1 MSRAGRMLSFAINCK
16 LGAIVLMSGFR
27 AQSAC
32 IALIIAALAPLLA
45 GCDEPK
51 SAVAAT
57 QASDPDVSVVT
68 VNPQARAV
76 VRELPGRIAPTRV
89 AEVRPRVSGIIVRR
103 TFSQG
108 SEVKAADPL
117 YQIDPKPF
125 EVEVHSNEAALAKAR
140 AVLDQAAQHARRIAT
155 LTSQKTAPE
164 AENEKAIA
172 SQRQAEAD
180 VEGREAD
187 VARARLNLDYATIRA
202 PIGGVVGAALA
213 SEGALVVQNET
224 ASLATVQQLDP
235 IYADFTQ
242 SVSELNRLRKA
253 FESGDLDRIAPDAL
267 KVRLVLD
274 DGSVYPVAGKLLFS
288 EAKVDAHTG
297 QVTLRGEFPNPKREL
312 LPGMYV
318 RVLIEQ
324 GIDTD
329 AIAVPQQAI
338 QRNGGGGSEVF
349 LVKNDNLVAAQSV
362 RIGSQQDGQ
371 WFVTEGLKAGDK
383 VVVEGFQKFV
393 AGDKVR
399 PQAWTAAEASADV
412 TPQVAPKVKPTTQA
426 QR

>member
-1 MSRAGRMLSFAINCK
+1 
-16 LGAIVLMSGFR
+16 MSGFR

-32 IALIIAALAPLLA
+32 IALVIAALAPLLA
-45 GCDEPK
+45 GCDEPR
-51 SAVAAT
+51 SAVAAA

-108 SEVKAADPL
+108 SEVKAGDPL

-125 EVEVHSNEAALAKAR
+125 EVEVQSNEAALAKAK
-140 AVLDQAAQHARRIAT
+140 AVLELASQHARRIAT
-155 LTSQKTAPE
+155 LTTQRAAPE

-172 SQRQAEAD
+172 SRRQAEAD

-202 PIGGVVGAALA
+202 PIGGVVGAALVT
-213 SEGALVVQNET
+213 EGALVVQNET
-224 ASLATVQQLDP
+224 AGLATIQQLDP

-242 SVSELNRLRKA
+242 SVTELNRLRKA

-274 DGSVYPVAGKLLFS
+274 DGSVYPISGKLLFS

-349 LVKNDNLVAAQSV
+349 LVKNDNHVAAQAV
-362 RIGSQQDGQ
+362 RIGSMQDGQ
-371 WFVTEGLKAGDK
+371 WFVTDGLKAGDK

-399 PQAWTAAEASADV
+399 PQAWTEAEASADAA
-412 TPQVAPKVKPTTQA
+412 PQVTSNVKPTTQA

>member
-1 MSRAGRMLSFAINCK
+1 
-16 LGAIVLMSGFR
+16 
-27 AQSAC
+27 
-32 IALIIAALAPLLA
+32 
-45 GCDEPK
+45 
-51 SAVAAT
+51 
-57 QASDPDVSVVT
+57 
-68 VNPQARAV
+68 
-76 VRELPGRIAPTRV
+76 
-89 AEVRPRVSGIIVRR
+89 
-103 TFSQG
+103 
-108 SEVKAADPL
+108 
-117 YQIDPKPF
+117 
-125 EVEVHSNEAALAKAR
+125 
-140 AVLDQAAQHARRIAT
+140 
-155 LTSQKTAPE
+155 
-164 AENEKAIA
+164 
-172 SQRQAEAD
+172 
-180 VEGREAD
+180 
-187 VARARLNLDYATIRA
+187 VARAKLNLDYATIRA
-202 PIGGVVGAALA
+202 PIGGVVGAAMV

-224 ASLATVQQLDP
+224 AGLATVQQLDP

-242 SVSELNRLRKA
+242 SVTELNRLRKA
-253 FESGDLDRIAPDAL
+253 FESGDLDRIAPDSL

-274 DGSVYPVAGKLLFS
+274 DGSVYPIPGKLLFS

-349 LVKNDNLVAAQSV
+349 LVKNDNHVAAQAV
-362 RIGSQQDGQ
+362 RIGSLQDGQ
-371 WFVTEGLKAGDK
+371 WFVTDGLKAGDR

-399 PQAWTAAEASADV
+399 PQAWTEADASAGAA
-412 TPQVAPKVKPTTQA
+412 PQLKPTTTV